1 MKSGDTAAP
10 PSRPFL
16 GGWHLLVPIVAL
28 AATRDLWAPDEPRY
42 AQIAREAFETGSLL
56 VLHICG
62 DVYPDKPP
70 LAYWLFGLFG
80 QLGGW
85 RGLALRLPVILATIG
100 SALIAARIARRLL
113 GDVAAA
119 WTPVFYLGTGMMVWF
134 GGRLQLDPLLAF
146 FCLAAVD
153 LLWHDGGDRSARTR
167 RLLLA
172 GLCAG
177 LAALC
182 KGPVAWLHVGLAVL
196 AMRLVPGTL
205 RVPLRFPIAASIG
218 AIALAIAP
226 VALWATAASLREP
239 ALWRPLFLGQHLGRA
254 TSAEAPHSGPPWEHV
269 VQLPLFLLPWTG
281 LVLLGLGAAWRAW
294 RVARSSGASA
304 RTDVAPGLVRAA
316 IWFLLVLA
324 VFSAMPP
331 KREVYLLPIYPAAAW
346 FAAFAFQRAL
356 EHGRLPRWVGVGTPL
371 LLLLLALGA
380 GIAPHFVE
388 AAQPY
393 AIRAL
398 PVAVAFTAGAG
409 AALAFLRQ
417 GNLARWADAIA
428 LGMSGAG
435 LAAALLLVP
444 VIDPIKSARTLAL
457 EIAARPERPSEI
469 PALGPQPEGYRFYGG
484 VPTVRSHRSEIE
496 PALAREGE
504 QFLALV
510 SQSEW
515 EAWPESLRARLTVLL
530 RRQVGSRDV
539 LLVGAA
545 R

>member
-1 MKSGDTAAP
+1 MKPGDTAASRP
-10 PSRPFL
+10 RPFL

-56 VLHICG
+56 VLHLCG
-62 DVYPDKPP
+62 DLYPDKPP

-85 RGLALRLPVILATIG
+85 SGLALRLPVILATIG
-100 SALIAARIARRLL
+100 TALVATRIARRLL
-113 GDVAAA
+113 GEVAGA
-119 WTPVFYLGTGMMVWF
+119 WTTTFFLGTGMIIWF
-134 GGRLQLDPLLAF
+134 GGRLQLDPLLSF

-153 LLWHDGGDRSARTR
+153 LLWTDGGDRSARTR

-196 AMRLVPGTL
+196 AMRLVPSAL
-205 RVPLRFPIAASIG
+205 RVPLRFPLAASIG
-218 AIALAIAP
+218 AIVLAVAP
-226 VALWATAASLREP
+226 VALWATAAALREP

-254 TSAEAPHSGPPWEHV
+254 TSSEAPHAGPPWDHLVEM
-269 VQLPLFLLPWTG
+269 PAYLLPWTG
-281 LVLLGLGAAWRAW
+281 LVLLGIAAAWRAW
-294 RVARSSGASA
+294 RAARRRDGSGSLE
-304 RTDVAPGLVRAA
+304 PGLVRAA
-316 IWFLLVLA
+316 IWFVLVFA
-324 VFSAMPP
+324 VFSAIPP

-346 FAAFAFQRAL
+346 FAAIAFQRAL
-356 EHGRLPRWVGVGTPL
+356 AIGRLPGWVGYGTPIFL
-371 LLLLLALGA
+371 LVLALGA

-388 AAQPY
+388 VAQPY
-393 AIRAL
+393 AFRAL
-398 PVAVAFTAGAG
+398 PVAVVFTAGAG

-428 LGMSGAG
+428 LAMSGAG

-484 VPTVRSHRSEIE
+484 VPTVRSHRSDIE
-496 PALAREGE
+496 PALEREGA
-504 QFLALV
+504 QFLVLV

-515 EAWPESLRARLTVLL
+515 EQWPASLRVRLTVLL